1 MPLFYLALLSFCLT
15 FAAVK
20 ATAAQETGQPGSIED
35 PRLQLKPAPP
45 RKPPCPKFDL
55 HAALASGLGPAC
67 LAEAAKNMDVND
79 RDVNGAT
86 ALHKAVARDDL
97 PAIKALVKA
106 GADIRLKDFHGHD
119 ARQIADNRLNR
130 RLTDFFRGLE
140 RESERLLEAV
150 EANDAVAVSASLRRG
165 AALGMRDLR
174 LDTVL
179 HRAAQSNFPEVGKL
193 LIHHGARI
201 EARNYLG
208 ETPLITAALRD
219 HYDFMKMLLELG
231 ANVNAIDERRQTA
244 RDIAEIRADPK
255 ILALLKNGRA
265 GARAS
270 VERDWSESGPPV
282 GPWGSTDK

>member
-15 FAAVK
+15 FAAMK
-20 ATAAQETGQPGSIED
+20 ATAATIED
-35 PRLQLKPAPP
+35 PRLQLKPPAP
-45 RKPPCPKFDL
+45 RKAPCPKLDL

-79 RDVNGAT
+79 RDVNGDT

-106 GADIRLKDFHGHD
+106 GADLHLKDFHGYD
-119 ARQIADNRLNR
+119 AKQIADNRLNR
-130 RLTDFFRGLE
+130 RLTDYFRGLE

-150 EANDAVAVSASLRRG
+150 EANDAVAVNASLRRG

-179 HRAAQSNFPEVGKL
+179 HRAAQSNFPEIGRL

-219 HYDFMKMLLELG
+219 HHDFMKMLLEEG

-270 VERDWSESGPPV
+270 VEFDWSESGPPV
-282 GPWGSTDK
+282 GPWGSTEK